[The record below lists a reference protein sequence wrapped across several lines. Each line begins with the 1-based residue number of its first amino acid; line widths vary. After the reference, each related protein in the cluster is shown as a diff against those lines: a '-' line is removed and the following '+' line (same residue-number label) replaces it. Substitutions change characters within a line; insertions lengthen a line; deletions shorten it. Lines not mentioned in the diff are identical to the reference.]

1 MEQIARVLRCSPS
14 KIDVHQPLTK
24 LGIDSLM
31 AVELK
36 NRVEIDLELTIP
48 VTALLQG
55 PSLAQLSARLVSQLP
70 APAMAARC
78 RTPFHLSRA

>member
-1 MEQIARVLRCSPS
+1 MQ
-14 KIDVHQPLTK
+14 QPLTK

-55 PSLAQLSARLVSQLP
+55 PSLAQLSASSDQP
-70 APAMAARC
+70 AASVRAAVAAP
-78 RTPFHLSRA
+78 TNGSIAASVTV

>member
-1 MEQIARVLRCSPS
+1 M
-14 KIDVHQPLTK
+14 HQPLTK

-36 NRVEIDLELTIP
+36 NRVEVDLGLTIP

-55 PSLAQLSARLVSQLP
+55 PSLAQLGARLVGQLP
-70 APAMAARC
+70 ASRLPAATVA
-78 RTPFHLSRA
+78 LQGGRALR